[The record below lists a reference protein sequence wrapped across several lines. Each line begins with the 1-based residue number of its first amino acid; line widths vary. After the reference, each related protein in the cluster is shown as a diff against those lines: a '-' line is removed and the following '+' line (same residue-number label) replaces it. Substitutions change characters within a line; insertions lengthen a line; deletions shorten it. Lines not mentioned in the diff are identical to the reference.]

1 MIENGTIR
9 ETLRTFIVST
19 FLFDSGDV
27 ADNASLMG
35 EGVIDS
41 TSVLELVMFIEETFG
56 IKVADDDVLPENFD
70 SIAGLTSYVACKRD
84 LGPAA
89 PQLGS
94 GRSGRV
100 S

>member
-27 ADNASLMG
+27 ADNASLLG

-70 SIAGLTSYVACKRD
+70 SIAGLTSYVAHKRD

-89 PQLGS
+89 PQLGR
-94 GRSGRV
+94 GRRGRV

>member
-9 ETLRTFIVST
+9 DTLHTFIVST

-56 IKVADDDVLPENFD
+56 IKVADDDVLPEHFD
-70 SIAGLTSYVACKRD
+70 SIAGLTSYVARKRD
-84 LGPAA
+84 LGPAVHS
-89 PQLGS
+89 Q
-94 GRSGRV
+94 
-100 S
+100 